1 MREREDVVLLKCVCV
16 YFMHADFNIYIL
28 KKRVATLYVARKH
41 VDMYKIEQ
49 RLWKASCIDERL
61 WKTSLLMLNSVCGKR
76 AVCVTVELMN
86 ARRSICVMGTW

>member
-49 RLWKASCIDERL
+49 RL
-61 WKTSLLMLNSVCGKR
+61 
-76 AVCVTVELMN
+76 
-86 ARRSICVMGTW
+86 